1 MENIQDFVIWG
12 EESDLFLVYL
22 RFKVV
27 FVHLSMECKVQNHVE
42 NNANYKFF
50 ASALSPLPTLAH
62 CRSGN

>member
-1 MENIQDFVIWG
+1 METIPDFVIWR

-42 NNANYKFF
+42 NKVNYKFF
-50 ASALSPLPTLAH
+50 ASALSPIPTLAH
-62 CRSGN
+62 CRLGN